1 MIRKYG
7 PLNSGMTSCIDT
19 TATEVGNKPVVGKV
33 VGVYLKLDIACASN
47 PTIAITTQNNPAT
60 TILNVTT
67 DHDGWFYPRAPIHL
81 PGTGAV
87 IANLK
92 TDGIPIHDFIRVA
105 ISDAADG
112 DNVDVWLY
120 LED

>member
-1 MIRKYG
+1 MTRKFG
-7 PLNSGMTSCIDT
+7 PFNSGVTSCIDT
-19 TATEVGNKPVVGKV
+19 TSTETTNKPLVGKV

-47 PTIAITTQNNPAT
+47 PTITVSTLGYPAT

-67 DHDGWFYPRAPIHL
+67 ESDGWYYPRAPIHL

-92 TDGIPIHDFIRVA
+92 TDGIPIHDFVSVT
-105 ISDAADG
+105 ISNAADG
-112 DNVDVWLY
+112 DNADVWLY

>member
-7 PLNSGMTSCIDT
+7 PLNTGVTSCIDT
-19 TATEVGNKPVVGKV
+19 SADADSNKPVIGKV
-33 VGVYLKLDIACASN
+33 IGVYLKLDIACASN
-47 PTIAITTQNNPAT
+47 PTIAVTTKGDPAT
-60 TILNVTT
+60 TILSVTT
-67 DHDGWFYPRAPIHL
+67 ETGGWFYPRAPIHL

-92 TDGIPIHDFIRVA
+92 TDGIPVHDFINVE
-105 ISDAADG
+105 ITNAADG